1 MSSIKHPQVSLSLF
15 KIPNKRCSSGLTRKE
30 HLPVKPPRP
39 TARDTCGWKMCLKRR
54 RTLFSGTASGSSE
67 APVIDFKGAP
77 IRCSGNKNQ
86 HLSIIFMDSLGK
98 LLKASWIF
106 LKWDDSWNFPGALRG
121 GRGDCRSLIGTQTD
135 WIYEDLLWNSP
146 KNFTPKTTL
155 HSEFETSLD
164 LEKKLSN
171 LSVLCDNSNV
181 PWLGHETL
189 HQILPPCGGAPI
201 CPLRKGNTSPEIRL
215 PH

>member
-1 MSSIKHPQVSLSLF
+1 MFIR
-15 KIPNKRCSSGLTRKE
+15 PNKEGTSPRKTTTAHGTG
-30 HLPVKPPRP
+30 HLWMEDV
-39 TARDTCGWKMCLKRR
+39 LK
-54 RTLFSGTASGSSE
+54 E
-67 APVIDFKGAP
+67 APYVVLRNGQWQLRSSCHRFQG
-77 IRCSGNKNQ
+77 CSHQMQWQQKPTSFY
-86 HLSIIFMDSLGK
+86 HLYGF
-98 LLKASWIF
+98 SWQIVESFLDF